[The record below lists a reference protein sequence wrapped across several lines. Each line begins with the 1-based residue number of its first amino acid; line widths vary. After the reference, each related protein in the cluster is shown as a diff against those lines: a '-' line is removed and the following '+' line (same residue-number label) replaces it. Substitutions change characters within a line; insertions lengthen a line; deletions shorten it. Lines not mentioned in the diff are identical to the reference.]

1 MPPEFVF
8 FVPLIPL
15 ISLTFSGKVLLMQN
29 ERGRKKTQTCLN
41 CSVLPS
47 VLPFYTSV
55 FMLRVSNLKREK
67 QKTIANNGHMTL

>member
-1 MPPEFVF
+1 MSEVSLGCGGAHASRICFLFF

-15 ISLTFSGKVLLMQN
+15 IPLTFSGKVLLMQN
-29 ERGRKKTQTCLN
+29 ERGRKNPQTCLN

-55 FMLRVSNLKREK
+55 FMLCVSNLK
-67 QKTIANNGHMTL
+67 